1 MESSFPKDTRKSSGT
16 RNVNGVAIRTLSV
29 NEAIAEALRPWSPKA
44 IARRVRTSVRTVE
57 NWKNGRT
64 GPQAKHVAAILND
77 AELCTAFLTAVGRAD
92 LATRAELAS
101 LHQRISALQA
111 AEARHEREAH
121 EIRSSLE
128 GDGSAVRLDRGASER
143 EGDAVAEAR
152 PVVSRASDQ

>member
-1 MESSFPKDTRKSSGT
+1 MESSSRKDTRKSSGT

-44 IARRVRTSVRTVE
+44 IARRIRTSVRTVE

-77 AELCTAFLTAVGRAD
+77 AELCAAFLTAVGRAD

-101 LHQRISALQA
+101 LTKRVETLK
-111 AEARHEREAH
+111 AEEQRHERETH

-128 GDGSAVRLDRGASER
+128 ADGRAVCLARGASER
-143 EGDAVAEAR
+143 ESDAVAEAR
-152 PVVSRASDQ
+152 PVVPGASD

>member
-1 MESSFPKDTRKSSGT
+1 MESSFRKNTRKSSGT

-29 NEAIAEALRPWSPKA
+29 NEAIADALRPWSPKA
-44 IARRVRTSVRTVE
+44 IAKRVRTSVRTVE

-77 AELCTAFLTAVGRAD
+77 AELGPAFLTAVGRSD
-92 LATRAELAS
+92 LATRAELVS
-101 LHQRISALQA
+101 LQRRVEALQA

-128 GDGSAVRLDRGASER
+128 GDGGAVSADRGAPER
-143 EGDAVAEAR
+143 SSDAVAATR
-152 PVVSRASDQ
+152 RVVPEASD

>member
-29 NEAIAEALRPWSPKA
+29 NEAIADALRPWSPKA
-44 IARRVRTSVRTVE
+44 IAKRVRTSVRTVE

-77 AELCTAFLTAVGRAD
+77 AELCAAFLTAVGRAD

-101 LHQRISALQA
+101 LTKRVEALKAEEERHAREVHEIQTSLAADGGTVCLASGA
-111 AEARHEREAH
+111 AERE
-121 EIRSSLE
+121 S
-128 GDGSAVRLDRGASER
+128 
-143 EGDAVAEAR
+143 DAVAPARRVVPEAGE
-152 PVVSRASDQ
+152 